1 MISETNIDESFP
13 KGNFSIEGFSTLY
26 RLGRDSK
33 GGGIMSYVRKDILS
47 SLFSFENIIL
57 STTHT
62 NLK

>member
-33 GGGIMSYVRKDILS
+33 GGGIICKKGYTL
-47 SLFSFENIIL
+47 
-57 STTHT
+57 
-62 NLK
+62 